1 MCRSGNTPQPGRA
14 HLLPLIRAH
23 VTNDSLA
30 FFSSY
35 FRPLSERIFSR
46 KVSAEDMGRSAEA
59 KVWEVVVGQIWD
71 CFPGFCEL
79 TRDLKEVRRLL
90 RDPSYANMQGLTP
103 QFLSLLT
110 NLLYTQPL
118 LLSPLL
124 RALSQLVQ
132 STQRVATSATA
143 PEELRKQF
151 GIDQTQASA
160 NIAYLKTLAKDMVS
174 VLLNVFSKLPRDQ
187 RGQVGEVIS
196 AWVGIM
202 SEAVSEIVISLS
214 TS

>member
-1 MCRSGNTPQPGRA
+1 
-14 HLLPLIRAH
+14 
-23 VTNDSLA
+23 
-30 FFSSY
+30 
-35 FRPLSERIFSR
+35 
-46 KVSAEDMGRSAEA
+46 
-59 KVWEVVVGQIWD
+59 
-71 CFPGFCEL
+71 
-79 TRDLKEVRRLL
+79 
-90 RDPSYANMQGLTP
+90 MQGLTP

-132 STQRVATSATA
+132 STQRLATSATT

-151 GIDQTQASA
+151 GIDQAQATA

-202 SEAVSEIVISLS
+202 SEAVSRDCGLAEARLTRRTSSRCTKPSRRICPAHSRRRSPLRQARAPRVTRCS
-214 TS
+214 TCSSSSSRTCPRRN